1 MLYLCTKLT
10 DMTKVICFMN
20 NKGGVGKT
28 TSAHSIGLAWA
39 KMGKRILFIDLDSQA
54 NLTSIISDTDPLR
67 DGWER
72 TIEDAFVA
80 GADSGL
86 PIRKSSDPMIDFVP
100 SDLSLSDFDKF
111 CNTISFK
118 ELLLL
123 DLLEPVKAAGEYDFI
138 IIDCPPA
145 LGTLSYNAMVAS
157 DFVVLVANPDGLSY
171 KGVQMVI
178 SLYNEIV
185 GNKRFNPS
193 LQIAGLLVTRYERD
207 TVSNVY
213 LKRFMS
219 ELPGYVIEPVIR
231 KSTKVKQASSINK
244 SIYEMDEGGKV
255 AKDYLEASM
264 DLFVRVGEQRPEYP
278 VE

>member
-1 MLYLCTKLT
+1 
-10 DMTKVICFMN
+10 MTKVICFMN

-72 TIEDAFVA
+72 TIEDSFVA
-80 GADSGL
+80 GAESGL
-86 PIRKSSDPMIDFVP
+86 PIIKSSDPLIDFVP

-123 DLLEPVKAAGEYDFI
+123 DLLEPVKKAGEYDFI

-157 DFVVLVANPDGLSY
+157 DYVVLVANPDGLSY

-185 GNKRFNPS
+185 GNKRFNPE
-193 LQIAGLLVTRYERD
+193 LRIAGLLVTRYERD

-255 AKDYLEASM
+255 AKDYLAASM
-264 DLFVRVGEQRPEYP
+264 DLLVRVGEQVPEGSLGQGS